1 MIDDNIYEK
10 VDFNGS
16 KGFIFIG
23 DKLLVYRRDARVTNF
38 PLRIDLPGGGKEGY
52 ETPFET
58 FAREAKEEF
67 GIEIKKENIVH
78 SKAHQSIIEPWKQS
92 YFFVA
97 KLPASEEK
105 NIVFGNEGTEFL
117 LLSID
122 DYLNRKDII
131 DRHSVRLMDYLSL
144 YK

>member
-1 MIDDNIYEK
+1 MIDNNIYEK
-10 VDFNGS
+10 IDFNGS

-23 DKLLVYRRDARVTNF
+23 NKLLVYRRDANVTNF
-38 PLRIDLPGGGKEGY
+38 PLMLDLPGGGKEGD

-58 FAREAKEEF
+58 FARETKEEF
-67 GIEIKKENIVH
+67 GIEIERENIVH
-78 SKAHQSIIEPWKQS
+78 SKAHQSIVEPWKQS
-92 YFFVA
+92 YFIIV

-117 LLSID
+117 LLGID

-131 DRHSVRLMDYLSL
+131 DRHRVRLIDYFSL
-144 YK
+144 CK

>member
-1 MIDDNIYEK
+1 MIDDNVFKKI
-10 VDFNGS
+10 DFNGS

-23 DKLLVYRRDARVTNF
+23 EKLLVYRRDSSVTNF
-38 PLRIDLPGGGKEGY
+38 PLMIDLPGGGKEGD

-58 FAREAKEEF
+58 FTREAKEEF
-67 GIEIKKENIVH
+67 GIEVKKENIVH
-78 SKAHQSIIEPWKQS
+78 SKAHQSIVEPWKQS

-105 NIVFGNEGTEFL
+105 NIVFGTEGTEFYL
-117 LLSID
+117 LEVD

-131 DRHSVRLMDYLSL
+131 DRHRVRLMDYLSL
-144 YK
+144 NK